1 MIHGKSIE
9 RIFYN
14 AGNGYTVASY
24 HTEEELPKKVTR
36 SHPENPGYF
45 QAVGIELPTGADV
58 EVELDGEWKETKYG
72 MQLDVSSFR
81 ICIPETAAG
90 IKAYLASDMIKG
102 IGPVTADRIVEK
114 FGEKTLFIMENTP
127 EKLLEVS
134 GITETK
140 LETLL
145 DGYHKS
151 RQLRELM
158 VYLAPFGVTSNK
170 LIRIQEHFGSNA
182 YPIIKKNP
190 FRLCE
195 IKGFGFL
202 TVDPIARKAKNFKVD
217 NPERIKAAIAYV
229 LQKAADEEG
238 HLFLKSDEVVER
250 AAELLNHVNEH
261 QKVSERAIKDV
272 GNEMIRKDQTL
283 IGNGGGIYTRRNFQA
298 EMGAA
303 AQLMQLLLQKRKQ
316 RDIDSLLRQVT
327 TEEGIILSK
336 TQEQAVRQVFQYP
349 VSIITGGPGTG
360 KTTLIRIIIR
370 IQEKLN
376 KDSVILL
383 CAPTGRARR
392 RMYEKTNF
400 PAMTMQKAVGTPA
413 ENEDEEE
420 MWNVGKLEDDFIIAD
435 EFGMCDMYLAD
446 RFFSAIKKDATLVM
460 IGDKDQLG
468 SVGPGNV
475 FHEMI
480 VSGMIPTTILDSCFR
495 QEEGSTI
502 VENAVR
508 INQKQTKL
516 IYDDTFEFYTAN
528 TPEDASEIIR
538 DLYEEYW
545 KSKGKRT
552 DEIQV
557 LSPLKKN
564 TAAGS
569 DALNEMLREVVN
581 PKRRGRKEV
590 KNGGRLYREG
600 DRVMQTENK
609 DEISNGDL
617 GEVISISKKE
627 GKSIMRVDFGD
638 DRIVDFTDDDYWP
651 LTHGYAMSVHKSQ
664 GNECPIVI
672 IPMLGCF
679 WRMLQRNIL
688 YTGITRA
695 TKKVIIVGSKRAV
708 AQAIRNN
715 TTAKRNT
722 LFGMRLKQVGKELL
736 NAYERRSA

>member
-140 LETLL
+140 LETIL

-170 LIRIQEHFGSNA
+170 LMRIQEHFGSNA

-261 QKVSERAIKDV
+261 QKVSERAIKDA

-336 TQEQAVRQVFQYP
+336 TQEQAVRQR
-349 VSIITGGPGTG
+349 SIA
-360 KTTLIRIIIR
+360 
-370 IQEKLN
+370 
-376 KDSVILL
+376 S
-383 CAPTGRARR
+383 
-392 RMYEKTNF
+392 
-400 PAMTMQKAVGTPA
+400 
-413 ENEDEEE
+413 
-420 MWNVGKLEDDFIIAD
+420 
-435 EFGMCDMYLAD
+435 
-446 RFFSAIKKDATLVM
+446 
-460 IGDKDQLG
+460 
-468 SVGPGNV
+468 
-475 FHEMI
+475 
-480 VSGMIPTTILDSCFR
+480 PTTP
-495 QEEGSTI
+495 
-502 VENAVR
+502 
-508 INQKQTKL
+508 
-516 IYDDTFEFYTAN
+516 Y
-528 TPEDASEIIR
+528 
-538 DLYEEYW
+538 
-545 KSKGKRT
+545 
-552 DEIQV
+552 
-557 LSPLKKN
+557 
-564 TAAGS
+564 
-569 DALNEMLREVVN
+569 
-581 PKRRGRKEV
+581 
-590 KNGGRLYREG
+590 
-600 DRVMQTENK
+600 
-609 DEISNGDL
+609 
-617 GEVISISKKE
+617 
-627 GKSIMRVDFGD
+627 
-638 DRIVDFTDDDYWP
+638 
-651 LTHGYAMSVHKSQ
+651 
-664 GNECPIVI
+664 
-672 IPMLGCF
+672 
-679 WRMLQRNIL
+679 
-688 YTGITRA
+688 
-695 TKKVIIVGSKRAV
+695 
-708 AQAIRNN
+708 
-715 TTAKRNT
+715 
-722 LFGMRLKQVGKELL
+722 
-736 NAYERRSA
+736 